1 MFSIMIHPPK
11 IKQVH
16 SIKYKFRGII
26 YNIPHAKNAEQHSIR
41 TIFSKLYSLIPYTH
55 GKS

>member
-16 SIKYKFRGII
+16 SIKYKFRELYII
-26 YNIPHAKNAEQHSIR
+26 YHTPKTLNNTAFALFFLNSIR
-41 TIFSKLYSLIPYTH
+41 
-55 GKS
+55 